1 MKRSPRCQSGKN
13 SSLVSSGLASKI
25 MGFGGKL
32 SGLGPLGAGLSKTEP
47 PCVIQFTDLG

>member
-1 MKRSPRCQSGKN
+1 MRRSPVVRVAKTH
-13 SSLVSSGLASKI
+13 LISSGLASKI

-32 SGLGPLGAGLSKTEP
+32 PILGPLEAGLLKTES